1 MSKGL
6 KSEGLREGAVSAAMY
21 VLEGLCY
28 PSNELGNHETVT
40 SVSHVLNSDLAGNSR
55 LKVFLPNEQ

>member
-6 KSEGLREGAVSAAMY
+6 KSEGLREGAVSAAMC

-40 SVSHVLNSDLAGNSR
+40 SVSHM
-55 LKVFLPNEQ
+55 F